1 MGRDGDEDMA
11 VMTRADVFWEGSRG
25 STEKCCPGPQED
37 REANRR
43 GGPSPPPP
51 DSARVCDSRAGA
63 KARGEPSKAAHRK
76 AKAPKVPV
84 ATTPGRP
91 VAGAKG

>member
-1 MGRDGDEDMA
+1 MGRGNDVAVA
-11 VMTRADVFWEGSRG
+11 VMTHAALFWEGSRG
-25 STEKCCPGPQED
+25 STEVRCPGPRED
-37 REANRR
+37 RKANRR

-51 DSARVCDSRAGA
+51 DSARVGDSHAGA
-63 KARGEPSKAAHRK
+63 MARGEPSNAARRK
-76 AKAPKVPV
+76 AIAPKVPV